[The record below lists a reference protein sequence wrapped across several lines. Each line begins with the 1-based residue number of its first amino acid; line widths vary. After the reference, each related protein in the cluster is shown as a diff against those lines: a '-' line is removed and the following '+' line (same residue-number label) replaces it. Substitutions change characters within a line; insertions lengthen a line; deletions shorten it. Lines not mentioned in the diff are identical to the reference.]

1 MLPCGLHIYSLQQMK
16 HYIRLTVLKCPL
28 CIKWNSI
35 RAILL
40 VLLKTVCVVV
50 LTSPVHGSIQVEA
63 KPHWHRGAH
72 RCVDAE

>member
-1 MLPCGLHIYSLQQMK
+1 MLPHGLDLYTLQQMK
-16 HYIRLTVLKCPL
+16 HYIRLTVLNCPL
-28 CIKWNSI
+28 RIKWNSI

-50 LTSPVHGSIQVEA
+50 LTSPVHESIQVEA